1 MPESVYEI
9 IHQQDVEVSAHIYRN
24 RLLQA
29 FGSHAIVDDE
39 FDDIF
44 ELDLVDNNG
53 RFNIMMEPSNVY

>member
-1 MPESVYEI
+1 MPEIQYEQDCLVSQF
-9 IHQQDVEVSAHIYRN
+9 IHSQ

-44 ELDLVDNNG
+44 ELDLVDHNG
-53 RFNIMMEPSNVY
+53 RFNHLLEMTDVR